1 MEILSTY
8 ETFFII
14 VETPNREGECLYQN
28 KSLLICPYYETKYYK
43 VFSLNEI
50 VYMIRLVYRI
60 LATKE

>member
-28 KSLLICPYYETKYYK
+28 KSLLMFHTMERNTMRDSYTSVQYC
-43 VFSLNEI
+43 I
-50 VYMIRLVYRI
+50 VATLLV
-60 LATKE
+60 